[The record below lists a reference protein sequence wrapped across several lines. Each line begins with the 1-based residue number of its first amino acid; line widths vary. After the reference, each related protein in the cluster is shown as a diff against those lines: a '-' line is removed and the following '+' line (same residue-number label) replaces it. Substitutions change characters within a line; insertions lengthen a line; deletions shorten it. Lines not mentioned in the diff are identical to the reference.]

1 MSAYQVAK
9 FLYHFNRHGET
20 RARFAADPD
29 ATLGEYDLSED
40 ERAALVGQ
48 DFRKLYSFGIHP
60 LLLTPFAN
68 YTGIPV
74 PQYLEAIRRTDPS

>member
-20 RARFAADPD
+20 RAQFAADPD
-29 ATLGEYDLSED
+29 ATLAEYDLED
-40 ERAALVGQ
+40 HERAALLAR
-48 DFRKLYSFGIHP
+48 DFHKLYSFGIHP
-60 LLLTPFAN
+60 LLMTPFAN

-74 PQYLEAIRRTDPS
+74 PQYLQAIRREP